1 MTTDEITIDAELD
14 RRLRRTLHAVAET
27 VTDGTDA
34 GSPPPFSALTAR
46 RRRRHALVAAGCGLA
61 AVPLAAFMYG
71 RLSSEY
77 VQELPPPGVI
87 QTGEI
92 DGLRYWLVDSFHE
105 DVCGRRME
113 GVELLSDARNQVG
126 QEWNSGGMA
135 YGDPVDDVPGCQT
148 FDEDPWLADPSRAGV
163 SWMRLG
169 GSPGDSGE
177 SGPWGAM
184 IAVHPSVRF
193 VTVQLEGQSARQVP
207 TTPLPEAP
215 AGPRYAATAV
225 PEDAGPV
232 TVSFLDREGELVV
245 IDETDLARLEHPLD

>member
-1 MTTDEITIDAELD
+1 MTTDELTIDPELD

-27 VTDGTDA
+27 VTEAPDID
-34 GSPPPFSALTAR
+34 PPIPVAR
-46 RRRRHALVAAGCGLA
+46 RHRRRILVAAGAGVA

-87 QTGEI
+87 QTGQI
-92 DGLRYWLVDSFHE
+92 DGLRFWLVDSFHE

-148 FDEDPWLADPSRAGV
+148 FDEDPWLADPSRAAV

-169 GSPGDSGE
+169 GSPNSSDE

-184 IAVHPSVRF
+184 IAVHPSVRS
-193 VTVQLEGQSARQVP
+193 VTVQADGLPAQQVS
-207 TTPLPEAP
+207 TNSLPDDPE
-215 AGPRYAATAV
+215 GPRYAATAV
-225 PEDAGPV
+225 PEDAGQV
-232 TVSFLDREGELVV
+232 TVSFVDAAGDRVV
-245 IDETDLARLEHPLD
+245 IDDTDLSRLEHPLD